1 PPGGGPPG
9 GGPPGGGPP
18 GGGPPGGGPP
28 GGGPNCVAVVEQ
40 EIGLGTSTFDANTE
54 GTIGIN
60 DIQYDLDIDDNEL
73 PEWFVTNEWH
83 HLVYIAYPSSEPLP
97 GGAVACV
104 TATDCIELN
113 GSGSPDDN
121 KRALAIIAGEALSGQ
136 DRTTAPT
143 IDDWFENENNNG
155 DDIFN
160 KADSSSNFNDQI
172 KILSTN

>member
-1 PPGGGPPG
+1 
-9 GGPPGGGPP
+9 
-18 GGGPPGGGPP
+18 
-28 GGGPNCVAVVEQ
+28 V
-40 EIGLGTSTFDANTE
+40 I
-54 GTIGIN
+54 
-60 DIQYDLDIDDNEL
+60 
-73 PEWFVTNEWH
+73 NEWH

-97 GGAVACV
+97 GGATACV

-155 DDIFN
+155 DDIFE
-160 KADSSSNFNDQI
+160 KADSSSTFNDQVRNI
-172 KILSTN
+172 STN